1 MYFAK
6 MSQDLKTSVTGAL
19 SSSKKQ
25 SFYKVDK
32 SLQIVISQKGVMYL
46 PVRIIKKYVTEAYKN

>member
-6 MSQDLKTSVTGAL
+6 MSQDLKNSVTGAL

-32 SLQIVISQKGVMYL
+32 SLQIVIS
-46 PVRIIKKYVTEAYKN
+46 